1 MRKEADQFTDSTFL
15 EGMTS
20 IRALIHAKDAG
31 VNDRPIEVIYYDS
44 ADKTRERDLTYL
56 RAKSME
62 YGYRLEPKTRKE
74 IDDMAIGNTHGGLIA
89 KCGARSLPRL
99 TDSVAALHQNGFFSL
114 TCAEIRTAS
123 MRSLTALRIPI
134 ILVMPYVLYTRVAQ
148 TASFLMSEIG

>member
-62 YGYRLEPKTRKE
+62 YRYRHMGVL
-74 IDDMAIGNTHGGLIA
+74 
-89 KCGARSLPRL
+89 SLNVVRVPCP
-99 TDSVAALHQNGFFSL
+99 DSPILWQPY
-114 TCAEIRTAS
+114 IRTAS

-134 ILVMPYVLYTRVAQ
+134 ISVMLYVLYTRVAQ